1 MTMGSEMSGKVAI
14 VTGAGHPRGIG
25 AAIAERLSDDGATVI
40 TTDIRG
46 GDEHVD
52 VTDPVQIDDCVA
64 KVIEQYGK
72 IDILVNNAGVG
83 VGSASFLEQTAM
95 DFDLSF
101 NVNVRGTMLFS
112 QAVIPH
118 MQSAGGGVIVN
129 VASLCGLKAI
139 PAMPPVYTAS
149 KFAAVGM
156 TKAIAQEF
164 GPDNIRCNAVCPGS
178 VDTQMRTNAIE
189 LLAEE
194 EDISVAEAEQAEN
207 ASITLGRPAQ
217 PAEVASLVAY
227 LCSPAAGYL
236 TGVAIPVDGG
246 MNFGI

>member
-1 MTMGSEMSGKVAI
+1 MGVAMNGKVAI
-14 VTGAGHPRGIG
+14 VTGAGHARGIG
-25 AAIAERLSDDGATVI
+25 AAIAARLSDDGATVI
-40 TTDIRG
+40 TTDIQG

-52 VTDPVQIDDCVA
+52 VTDSDRIDDCVA
-64 KVIEQYGK
+64 KVIEQHGK

-83 VGSASFLEQTAM
+83 VGSASFLEQSAR

-118 MQSAGGGVIVN
+118 MQKAGGGVIVN

-139 PAMPPVYTAS
+139 PAMPPVYTSS

-178 VDTQMRTNAIE
+178 VDTQMRANAIE
-189 LLAEE
+189 LLAQEE
-194 EDISVAEAEQAEN
+194 GISVAEAEQAEN
-207 ASITLGRPAQ
+207 DSIRLGRPAQ

-227 LCSPAAGYL
+227 LCSPAAAYL
-236 TGVAIPVDGG
+236 TGAAIPVDGG
-246 MNFGI
+246 MSFGI

>member
-1 MTMGSEMSGKVAI
+1 MGGEMNGKVAI

-25 AAIAERLSDDGATVI
+25 AAIAARLADAGARVI
-40 TTDIRG
+40 TTDIQG

-52 VTDPVQIDDCVA
+52 VTDPDQIGDCVA
-64 KVIEQYGK
+64 KILKQHGK

-83 VGSASFLEQTAM
+83 VGSASFLEQTAG

-118 MQSAGGGVIVN
+118 MREAGGGAIVN

-139 PAMPPVYTAS
+139 PAMPPVYTSS
-149 KFAAVGM
+149 KFAAIGM

-164 GPDNIRCNAVCPGS
+164 GPANIRCNAVCPGS
-178 VDTQMRTNAIE
+178 VDTQMRANAIA
-189 LLAEE
+189 LLAKEE
-194 EDISVAEAEQAEN
+194 GISVAEAEQAEN
-207 ASITLGRPAQ
+207 ASISLGRPAQ
-217 PAEVASLVAY
+217 PEEIATLVAY
-227 LCSPAAGYL
+227 LCSPAAAYL
-236 TGVAIPVDGG
+236 TGAAIPVDGG

>member
-1 MTMGSEMSGKVAI
+1 MNGKVAI

-25 AAIAERLSDDGATVI
+25 AAIAARLADAGARVI
-40 TTDIRG
+40 TTDIQG

-52 VTDPVQIDDCVA
+52 VTDPDQIGDCVA
-64 KVIEQYGK
+64 KILKQHGK

-83 VGSASFLEQTAM
+83 VGSASFLEQTAG

-118 MQSAGGGVIVN
+118 MREAGGGAIVN

-139 PAMPPVYTAS
+139 PAMPPVYTSS
-149 KFAAVGM
+149 KFAAIGM

-164 GPDNIRCNAVCPGS
+164 GPANIRCNAVCPGS
-178 VDTQMRTNAIE
+178 VDTQMRANAIA
-189 LLAEE
+189 LLAKEE
-194 EDISVAEAEQAEN
+194 GISVAEAEQAEN
-207 ASITLGRPAQ
+207 ASISLGRPAQ
-217 PAEVASLVAY
+217 PEEIATLVAY
-227 LCSPAAGYL
+227 LCSPAAAYL
-236 TGVAIPVDGG
+236 TGAAIPVDGG